1 MRSNTKLISSL
12 INRVAVRLPI
22 NSGRKLESLEQDPIV
37 QQTVAAII
45 ELSRYKLSTIANAL
59 GTVLENVSNNYQATS
74 AVAIEQTI
82 PFDILQSQLFILRL
96 LSACMQHQWKCY
108 RELSK
113 ERSIVA
119 KTASLSLEA
128 AAADAA
134 IGIYNDS
141 ESPQITDE
149 KSMAQSID
157 LPPLDEALVT
167 FILVLMGRFLNQAHL
182 VEEFIEQQQLNA
194 LEYPNEPLPH
204 IEPTTANI
212 VMDIYKAAGRV
223 LYYVSAS
230 NWLTYYA
237 KIKSVVQVLGAIKDL
252 NELSPPEIRM
262 LESSCLTRQRLQMVL
277 SGLPVFRIE
286 SLFSSHG
293 ASRKTAVFKD
303 DEKGYLALD

>member
-277 SGLPVFRIE
+277 SGKEEEEKKTILSITIVC
-286 SLFSSHG
+286 LF
-293 ASRKTAVFKD
+293 ACLYVC
-303 DEKGYLALD
+303 